1 MMALNFISI
10 FALFCGLISFS
21 VAVYAWQKR
30 STLGTR
36 SFALLMFFMT
46 IYILGYSMELASLN
60 VDTMLFWSKIQYIG
74 IVSFPCFFLIFAMRY
89 TGHDYWVTTRNRLL
103 IFFLP
108 AVLLGIKFLD
118 DSLHLIY
125 VSVTIDTSGLIP
137 LLSITRG
144 PLYYI
149 VVGYNLLVVT
159 IANGLLIQKRRY
171 ASELYRKQT
180 RIILEMAAIIYL
192 IYLFYLTGVP
202 LFPSLKELDLNPF
215 VYLLWGCGTGY
226 AIFRYRLFDLAPIAR
241 DALIEKLGDG
251 VVVLDLQARV
261 MDANPEA
268 LKIFNWIE
276 TPLGQRI
283 ETLLPQWTGLD
294 MLNQMA
300 DSAKDE
306 QSLEKNGNAFHYEVS
321 ISTIN
326 NKKGLKLGWLLVAHD
341 ITLRKNFE
349 KGLRESEEKFH
360 RMTDTTA
367 TGIYIYSGKSLAVI
381 NPAFQ
386 KITGYSEDDLV
397 DMDPMNIFHPD
408 FREMVRQRT
417 VARLQG
423 KEVPSRYEAKIIT
436 REGIEK
442 WVDLS
447 ATTIT
452 YQGQPATLGTFLDI
466 TEQKKL
472 EDHLRASQKLY
483 LGIVENQTDPICR
496 WLPDTTLTFVNRAYC
511 EYFNLSLDHV
521 LGTRFLPTLPE
532 ETQVIIQ
539 DAIHTLMNHEAE
551 TISKEEV
558 NIGPN
563 GEKRWMVWAY
573 LPIEDADGKIVEF
586 QSVGRDVTLR
596 KQAEQALQ
604 RANDELE
611 KRLEEIQSLQ
621 ERLLEQAIHDV
632 LTGLFN
638 RRYLEESLERE
649 IASAERGHYPI
660 GIIMLDL
667 DHFKK
672 VNDTYG
678 HKGGDLVL
686 QAVGKVLR
694 EATRRMDTACR
705 LGGEEFV
712 VVMPGATLEDTF
724 QRAENLRQK
733 IEALQVDYNGK
744 NMRVTTSIGVSAY
757 PEYGQTMD
765 ELLHRADEALY
776 MAKNSGRNMVCAY
789 NNGQQD

>member
-1 MMALNFISI
+1 MALNFIAV
-10 FALFCGLISFS
+10 FALFCGLISLS

-46 IYILGYSMELASLN
+46 VYIFGYSMELASLN
-60 VDTMLFWSKIQYIG
+60 LETMLFWSKIQYIG
-74 IVSFPCFFLIFAMRY
+74 IVSFPSFFLIFSMRY
-89 TGHDYWVTTRNRLL
+89 TGHDHWLTNRNRMLV
-103 IFFLP
+103 FFLP
-108 AVLLGIKFLD
+108 AILLCIKFFD

-125 VSVTIDTSGLIP
+125 LSAQVDTSGLIP

-159 IANGLLIQKRRY
+159 IANGLLIQRWRH

-251 VVVLDLQARV
+251 VVVLDLQGRV

-268 LKIFNWIE
+268 LKIFSWTE
-276 TPLGQRI
+276 PPLGRGI
-283 ETLLPQWTGLD
+283 EDLLPQWIDLAPLD
-294 MLNQMA
+294 RMA
-300 DSAKDE
+300 DAAKIE
-306 QSLEKNGNAFHYEVS
+306 QSLEKNGSIFHYEVS
-321 ISTIN
+321 IATIS
-326 NKKGLKLGWLLVAHD
+326 NKRGLKIGWLLVAHD

-360 RMTDTTA
+360 RMIDTTA
-367 TGIYIYSGKSLAVI
+367 TGIYIYSGKRLAVI
-381 NPAFQ
+381 NPSFQ
-386 KITGYSEDDLV
+386 QITGYSEAELAQ
-397 DMDPMNIFHPD
+397 MDPMNIFHPA

-417 VARLQG
+417 AARLQG
-423 KEVPSRYEAKIIT
+423 MEAQSRYEAKILT
-436 REGIEK
+436 REGVEK

-466 TEQKKL
+466 TEHKKL
-472 EDHLRASQKLY
+472 EEHLRDSRQLY
-483 LGIVENQTDPICR
+483 LGIVENQTDPISR
-496 WLPDTTLTFVNRAYC
+496 WLPDTTLTFVNKAYC
-511 EYFNLSLDHV
+511 GYFGVLIDEV

-532 ETQVIIQ
+532 ETRACVL
-539 DAIHTLMNHEAE
+539 DAIETLMNQDVA
-551 TISKEEV
+551 TVSKEEV
-558 NIGPN
+558 NLGPD
-563 GEKRWMVWAY
+563 GEKRWMVWVY
-573 LPIEDADGKIVEF
+573 FPIKDRNGQIVAF
-586 QSVGRDVTLR
+586 QSVGRDITAR
-596 KQAEQALQ
+596 KRTEQALQ
-604 RANDELE
+604 QANDELE
-611 KRLEEIQSLQ
+611 KRLGEIQALQ

-638 RRYLEESLERE
+638 RRYLQEALDRE

-660 GIIMLDL
+660 GVMMLDL

-678 HKGGDLVL
+678 HKGGDLIL
-686 QAVGKVLR
+686 QAVGNVLR
-694 EATRRMDTACR
+694 GETRRMDMACR

-712 VVMPGATLEDTF
+712 VVMPGATLEDTL
-724 QRAENLRQK
+724 QRAEDLRQK
-733 IEALQVDYNGK
+733 IEALRVAYNGK
-744 NMRVTTSIGVSAY
+744 IMNVTTSIGVSTY
-757 PEYGQTMD
+757 PAHGQTMD

-776 MAKNSGRNMVCAY
+776 LAKDSGRNEVRSY
-789 NNGQQD
+789 KDNIPG